1 LRLAFEEVSG
11 QDLNWFFNQW
21 FLGAGHPVLDVNY
34 ETDTINHKI
43 SVIVGQKQDLELSP
57 IFRLPVDIAVYDSEG
72 KHVYKMLI
80 DSLNQKHTCG
90 YSGELKSIV
99 FDDQKM
105 LLAKIREEKPSEQY
119 LFEYYNATRY
129 KARKEGL
136 LFGTQGPIVKTQKGQ
151 QLILDALNDKFWDI
165 RLIAIEKAVK
175 LKDENVGKANK
186 LIRDLAMNDPNSGVR
201 AAALGYLSNKLEN
214 ADLSTVCIDRLE
226 KDQSYLV
233 ISAALKSLG
242 KIDVELALKKAKTL
256 ESEQS
261 SKMISGIAQLYGAH
275 AKEDALTFFENA
287 LKGSILQGFDQLGVL
302 NSLTFFNVR
311 QEPATIQKT
320 FELYKYM
327 NEAGGYYTK
336 MFMSQNVAYLISMFD
351 TKMAELDEE
360 IAAHEKNNNAA
371 YADGARRKKKEFNAL
386 KELFSTLPTE

>member
-1 LRLAFEEVSG
+1 
-11 QDLNWFFNQW
+11 
-21 FLGAGHPVLDVNY
+21 
-34 ETDTINHKI
+34 
-43 SVIVGQKQDLELSP
+43 
-57 IFRLPVDIAVYDSEG
+57 
-72 KHVYKMLI
+72 
-80 DSLNQKHTCG
+80 
-90 YSGELKSIV
+90 
-99 FDDQKM
+99 
-105 LLAKIREEKPSEQY
+105 
-119 LFEYYNATRY
+119 
-129 KARKEGL
+129 
-136 LFGTQGPIVKTQKGQ
+136 
-151 QLILDALNDKFWDI
+151 
-165 RLIAIEKAVK
+165 
-175 LKDENVGKANK
+175 
-186 LIRDLAMNDPNSGVR
+186 
-201 AAALGYLSNKLEN
+201 
-214 ADLSTVCIDRLE
+214 
-226 KDQSYLV
+226 
-233 ISAALKSLG
+233 
-242 KIDVELALKKAKTL
+242 
-256 ESEQS
+256 
-261 SKMISGIAQLYGAH
+261 LYGAH